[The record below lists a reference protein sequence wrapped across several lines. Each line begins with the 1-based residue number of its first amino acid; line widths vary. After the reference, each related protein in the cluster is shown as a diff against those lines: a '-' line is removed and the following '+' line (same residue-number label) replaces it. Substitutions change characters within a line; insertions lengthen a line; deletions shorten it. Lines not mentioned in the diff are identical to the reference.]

1 MLALMHNVCVK
12 KKRRLSVIWMLVMGV
27 KRQDFALCLARQPCP
42 LPEEYYILKN
52 IHTYRNAILFSSLF
66 FFPDA
71 LCAILPEQVDLIS
84 LFLNCIC
91 ICTEVSHF
99 NPQKKNNKMK
109 YPN

>member
-1 MLALMHNVCVK
+1 MLFCFL
-12 KKRRLSVIWMLVMGV
+12 LS
-27 KRQDFALCLARQPCP
+27 
-42 LPEEYYILKN
+42 
-52 IHTYRNAILFSSLF
+52 F

-99 NPQKKNNKMK
+99 NPKKKNNKMK